1 MSKVTR
7 AQKKNAVHH
16 GSGRRVRKAFDRMPD
31 IYRDHV
37 LNDIVD
43 NDLYFFVDEY
53 GNVIRTETPYSNH
66 DME

>member
-37 LNDIVD
+37 LSDIVD
-43 NDLYFFVDEY
+43 NDLYFFVDEH
-53 GNVIRTETPYSNH
+53 GNVIRTETP
-66 DME
+66 DAIRDLE